1 MAEKINPA
9 LDHGAFEDGVKE
21 NQKKEVTVESIN
33 QPFWSFKREEVF
45 SHLGTSLGGL
55 LEDDARKRISVYG
68 ANAIKEK
75 KRLTT
80 ARIIFGQ
87 LKSPLILVLIFAGV
101 ATVFLGEW
109 VEAAVI
115 FAAVVINTMLGFWQ
129 EAKAENALEVLK
141 SYIRTRARVKRE
153 GNEREIDASELV
165 PGDIIHIA
173 QGDRVPVDARLIFSQ
188 NFSVNE
194 SALTGESLP
203 VDKNIQ
209 ELPAGTEL
217 SERTCMVFSGTLAV
231 EGFGNAVVTATGSHT
246 EFGKIAA
253 LVAEKE
259 KEHTPLQRAIS
270 RFIMRAGLVLSA
282 LVLALFGFGIYSG
295 KDFFEMFV
303 ISVAVAVS
311 AVPEGLPVAVT
322 VILAVGVQRLAKKK
336 GIVRRLLA
344 AETLGS
350 ANLILTDKTGTL
362 TQAQMELV
370 GVMPHGDTGQ
380 DAEKNILKSAL
391 FNIDAIVENPGD
403 SPSAWVTVG
412 KPLEVA
418 LIKGALNYG
427 VKFTVNL
434 SGVEIV
440 DRIFFTS
447 EHKFSVSLIHSDG
460 RSRLVFFGAPDVILT
475 FTDTKEEERKK
486 IIADIERRAFSGER
500 VLGVAIKDY
509 ASREEKIPSDFGALR
524 LKFLGLL
531 SFRDPL
537 RPHVGEAI
545 RRIGEA
551 GARTIIVTGDHQGTA
566 EAVARELGLVDGKGA
581 VLTGHDLKHLSKE
594 ELWARADEVTV
605 YARVTPEDKLM
616 LTRMYQEK
624 GAVVAVT
631 GDGINDAPAL
641 EAADIGIAVGSGTDV
656 AKSAA
661 DLVILDDNFET
672 IAAAIEEGRKILDNI
687 RKVIVYLLSSSFDE
701 LFLIGGALVAGVAL
715 PLNALQILFVNF
727 FSDSFPAVALAFED
741 GIDGFRKKP
750 RELARDLF
758 DSKLRFLIFVIGAST
773 SALLF
778 ALYLYLLS
786 LGLPEDLIRTFIFAS
801 FASYTLFLAFS
812 IRSLDR
818 SIFSYNPFSNKY
830 LTYGVGF
837 GLFLTALAI
846 YLPGLQE
853 ILNTVSLPPL
863 WVLGVLCVGALNI
876 VAVEFGKWIFR
887 RRTA

>member
-1 MAEKINPA
+1 MDRNI
-9 LDHGAFEDGVKE
+9 V
-21 NQKKEVTVESIN
+21 N
-33 QPFWSFKREEVF
+33 QPFWAMKIEEALRALATEQ
-45 SHLGTSLGGL
+45 LGLDGN
-55 LEDDARKRISVYG
+55 EAEKRILVFG
-68 ANAIKEK
+68 ANIIEEK
-75 KRLTT
+75 KRRTGPRL
-80 ARIIFGQ
+80 IFSQ
-87 LKSPLILVLIFAGV
+87 LKSPLILVLVIAGV
-101 ATVFLGEW
+101 ITVFLGEW

-153 GNEREIDASELV
+153 GNEMEIDASGLA

-173 QGDRVPVDARLIFSQ
+173 QGDRVPADGRLIFSQ
-188 NFSVNE
+188 NLSINE
-194 SALTGESLP
+194 AALTGESLP

-209 ELPAGTEL
+209 ELPAGTGL

-231 EGFGNAVVTATGSHT
+231 EGLGEAVVTATGSHT
-246 EFGKIAA
+246 EFGRIAS

-259 KEHTPLQRAIS
+259 KEPTPLQRAIS
-270 RFIMRAGLVLSA
+270 RFTMRAGLVLSA
-282 LVLALFGFGIYSG
+282 LVLALFGFGVYSG
-295 KDFFEMFV
+295 KEFFEMFV

-322 VILAVGVQRLAKKK
+322 VILAVGVQRLVKKK

-350 ANLILTDKTGTL
+350 TNLILTDKTGTL
-362 TQAQMELV
+362 TQAKMELV
-370 GVMPHGDTGQ
+370 GVMPHGDMGQ
-380 DAEKNILKSAL
+380 DAEKNILKNAL
-391 FNIDAIVENPGD
+391 FNIDAIVENPDD
-403 SPSAWVTVG
+403 SPDAWVAVG
-412 KPLEVA
+412 KPVEVA

-427 VKFTVNL
+427 VRFTENF
-434 SGVEIV
+434 SGVETV
-440 DRIFFTS
+440 DRISFTS
-447 EHKFSVSLIHSDG
+447 VHKFSVSLIHSDG
-460 RSRLVFFGAPDVILT
+460 RSRLVFFGAPEVILQY
-475 FTDTKEEERKK
+475 TDTREEERKK
-486 IIADIERRAFSGER
+486 IIEDIERRAFSGER

-509 ASREEKIPSDFGALR
+509 ASKEDKIPTEFESLR

-537 RPHVGEAI
+537 RPRVGDAI

-566 EAVARELGLVDGKGA
+566 EAVARGLGLVDGKGA
-581 VLTGHDLKHLSKE
+581 VLTGNDLKYLTKE

-672 IAAAIEEGRKILDNI
+672 IVAAIEEGRKILDNI
-687 RKVIVYLLSSSFDE
+687 KKVMVYLLSDSLDE
-701 LFLIGGALVAGVAL
+701 LFLIGGALVVGVAL

-741 GIDGFRKKP
+741 GIDGLGKKP
-750 RELARDLF
+750 RELTRNLF
-758 DSKLRFLIFVIGAST
+758 DRKLRFLILIIGAST

-778 ALYLYLLS
+778 ALYLYLLN

-830 LTYGVGF
+830 LNCGVGF
-837 GLFLTALAI
+837 GIFLTTLAV
-846 YLPGLQE
+846 YLPQLQE
-853 ILNTVSLPPL
+853 ILNTVALPPL
-863 WVLGVLCVGALNI
+863 WVLGVLGVGVINI
-876 VAVEFGKWIFR
+876 LAVEFGKWIFR
-887 RRTA
+887 EKIIE